1 MDSLNALNIEIEKY
15 KLYEYEEEDYRT
27 RCPSFKRPPLSNDI
41 LYKNNILPKPSTTK
55 ISKLIKLT
63 RTSSFFTSL
72 EKIINKYLY
81 II

>member
-15 KLYEYEEEDYRT
+15 KLDEEEDYRT

-63 RTSSFFTSL
+63 HTSSFFTSL
-72 EKIINKYLY
+72 EKIIDTNNK
-81 II
+81 